1 MDCHKHC
8 AASLKW
14 ARGLLICVIGFVG
27 LGSVVAIRLL
37 EEKRYQY
44 NIIIKNLPKI
54 LLSPSFPQL
63 THEVG
68 RAVHDTVN
76 LGNITCSCWCFALKS
91 LRGDQNKVHLL
102 QYLKVEI
109 HEGL

>member
-1 MDCHKHC
+1 MDRHKHC
-8 AASLKW
+8 AAPLKW

-27 LGSVVAIRLL
+27 LSSVVAIRLL
-37 EEKRYQY
+37 KEKRNQN

-54 LLSPSFPQL
+54 LLSASFPQL

-76 LGNITCSCWCFALKS
+76 LGNISSSCRCFALKR
-91 LRGDQNKVHLL
+91 LRRDQNKVHLL
-102 QYLKVEI
+102 QYFKVKI